1 VPVFRESKAA
11 AYARGGRST
20 TQSENP
26 SNSQATRR
34 TNAGAPR
41 LIFSGEEFVMKSARR
56 RFLSLALGAAA
67 MPAAL
72 RWAQADTYPS
82 RPVRLVLPFPPGGVF
97 DIVGRPWADKVK
109 TSLGTVFVENQ
120 PGAGGSVAAAAVAH
134 AEPDGYTI
142 FLGSSSIHLAE
153 MVLREHPLIDPMKDL
168 ATVSMV
174 AITAFGVAVH
184 PSVPAQTL
192 MELVAYVKAN
202 PGKLSYGSSGAGT
215 LNHLSGELFKSL
227 TNITDLPHV
236 PYRGA
241 GPALADVIAG
251 QIPIIIPAM
260 TSQVL
265 QFHRTGKLRLLA
277 ITNPTRLPIAPEIPT
292 AVEAGVPGLVTQQVL
307 GLFAPAATPPAI
319 IAKVAEANAA
329 AMADKAYTQSLID
342 AAVIPVPD
350 WTVAKFNQFMKE
362 DIARWTPLVRAIGV
376 RLD

>member
-1 VPVFRESKAA
+1 MPVA
-11 AYARGGRST
+11 GRR
-20 TQSENP
+20 
-26 SNSQATRR
+26 AH
-34 TNAGAPR
+34 
-41 LIFSGEEFVMKSARR
+41 
-56 RFLSLALGAAA
+56 
-67 MPAAL
+67 
-72 RWAQADTYPS
+72 ADTYPS

-153 MVLREHPLIDPMKDL
+153 MLLRQHPLIDPMKDL
-168 ATVSMV
+168 ATISMV

-215 LNHLSGELFKSL
+215 INHLSGELFKSL

-236 PYRGA
+236 PNRGA

-265 QFHRTGKLRLLA
+265 QFHRAGKLRLLA

-307 GLFAPAATPPAI
+307 GLFAPAGTPPAI
-319 IAKVAEANAA
+319 ITKVAEANAA

-342 AAVIPVPD
+342 AAVMPVPD
-350 WTVAKFNQFMKE
+350 WTVAKFNQFMKD
-362 DIARWTPLVRAIGV
+362 DIARWTPLVKAIDI